1 MVLAIKTKLLK
12 DLFGG
17 KYFKKVAKMSDDQ
30 SDEFFDALETQN
42 EVTTLNDST
51 KTHDKS
57 DLIETERELADEE
70 DVKDCKIKLKEALEK
85 LKHSNNPLK
94 SEFINVLTSIHT
106 KIELYGQKFEVH
118 REESE
123 VEISETIE
131 ETKTSILS
139 IADDKVQ
146 CLRQVP
152 IKDKDQTFEEFR
164 DPRMNFKQTVRL
176 SIE

>member
-1 MVLAIKTKLLK
+1 MKKS
-12 DLFGG
+12 
-17 KYFKKVAKMSDDQ
+17 FKKVAKMSDDQ

-42 EVTTLNDST
+42 EFVAKNDTTEI
-51 KTHDKS
+51 HDKS
-57 DLIETERELADEE
+57 AKEGTERELADEK

-85 LKHSNNPLK
+85 LKHSDIPLK
-94 SEFINVLTSIHT
+94 SEFIKVLSSIQT
-106 KIELYGQKFEVH
+106 KIEIYGRRFEVT

-139 IADDKVQ
+139 VMDDKVQ

-152 IKDKDQTFEEFR
+152 IRDKDKTFEEFH
-164 DPRMNFKQTVRL
+164 DPKMNFKQSVRL
-176 SIE
+176 SFK